1 MGNPE
6 FAVAS
11 LKAICEAGFEVVA
24 VITGPDKPAGR
35 GLKMNQSPVKE
46 FASEHGL
53 KVLQPEK
60 LKNPMFIEEL
70 KNLKPDLGV
79 VIAFRMLPEV
89 VWSLPRLGTINLHAS
104 MLPQYRGA
112 APINWAI
119 INGEKET
126 GLTTFFLKHEIDTGK
141 LIFSEKVA
149 IGPDETAGELH
160 DRMMLVGANLI
171 LKTLKAIEVGN
182 FPQVEQ
188 VDNGNLKAAPKIY
201 KETCQI
207 DWNKTAAEV
216 HNRIRGLSPHPT
228 AFTIVNGKILK
239 VFRSGKEEASH
250 NITPGTFIKDG
261 KEVLKV
267 AVADGFIHLIEVQP
281 EGRKRMAVSE
291 FLRGYSN
298 WMD

>member
-141 LIFSEKVA
+141 LIFSEKVD